1 MDTITSIEKIDTIKE
16 SVVTIGN
23 FDGIHKGH
31 QVLIEKATEYAK
43 KNNVISTVFTFNN
56 HPVNYFK
63 PNSIKNIITNN
74 DKIKILKTMGVDYI
88 INIPFDEYMTKIS
101 GYDFVKDILIDKL
114 GAKKI
119 IVGHDFTFAR
129 NKEGN
134 IDLLKELSKKHG
146 FLLEIVNPVKID
158 DIRISSSYIRKLILD
173 GKVEDARKYLGRN
186 YKLSGEV
193 IHSKKLGRTIGFPT
207 ANISIDENIIIP
219 KVGIYATKV
228 YVNGTIYYG
237 ATNVGYNP
245 TVNGNKLS
253 IETNIL
259 EFNDDIYGKIITIEF
274 LERIRDEKKF
284 NGIEELKEQLQKDTK
299 YIYKVYLQNN
309 KIYDTINK

>member
-43 KNNVISTVFTFNN
+43 KNNLISIVFTFEN

-74 DKIKILKTMGVDYI
+74 EKVKILKSMGVDCV
-88 INIPFDEYMTKIS
+88 INISFDEYMTKIS
-101 GYDFVKDILIDKL
+101 GYDFVKDILIDIL

-134 IDLLKELSKKHG
+134 IALLQELSKKFG
-146 FLLEIVNPVKID
+146 FSLEIVNPVKID

-173 GKVEDARKYLGRN
+173 GKVEDACKYLGRN

-193 IHSKKLGRTIGFPT
+193 IHAKKLGRTIGFPT
-207 ANISIDENIIIP
+207 ANISINENIIIP
-219 KVGIYATKV
+219 KVGIYVTKI
-228 YVNGTIYYG
+228 YVNGKIYYG

-245 TVNGNKLS
+245 TVDGKKLS

-259 EFNDDIYGKIITIEF
+259 EFNDDIYGKVITIEF

-284 NGIEELKEQLQKDTK
+284 DGIKELKNQLQKDTRYVYEK
-299 YIYKVYLQNN
+299 YICKSE
-309 KIYDTINK
+309 KFMIY

>member
-134 IDLLKELSKKHG
+134 IDLLKELSKKNG

-228 YVNGTIYYG
+228 YVNVTIYYG

>member
-134 IDLLKELSKKHG
+134 IDLLKELSKKNG

-245 TVNGNKLS
+245 TVNGKKLS

-309 KIYDTINK
+309 KIYDTISK

>member
-23 FDGIHKGH
+23 FDGLHRGH
-31 QVLIEKATEYAK
+31 QVLIKKTTEYAK
-43 KNNVISTVFTFNN
+43 ANNISSVVFTFKN
-56 HPVNYFK
+56 HPVNYFR
-63 PNSIKNIITNN
+63 PGSIKNIITNEE
-74 DKIKILKTMGVDYI
+74 KIKILKSMGVDYV

-101 GYDFVKDILIDKL
+101 GFDFIKDILLDKL
-114 GAKKI
+114 NAKNV

-134 IDLLKELSKKHG
+134 VKLLQELSKQYG
-146 FLLEIVNPVKID
+146 FSLEIVNSIKLGDV
-158 DIRISSSYIRKLILD
+158 RISSTYIRKLILD
-173 GKVEDARKYLGRN
+173 GSVEDIYKYLGRN

-207 ANISIDENIIIP
+207 ANISINENMIIP

-228 YVNGTIYYG
+228 YVNGKIYYG
-237 ATNVGYNP
+237 ATNIGYNP
-245 TVNGNKLS
+245 TVNGDNLS

-259 EFNDDIYGKIITIEF
+259 NFDEDIYGKVITIEF

-284 NGIEELKEQLQKDTK
+284 NGIEELKSQLQKDTNYVCKK
-299 YIYKVYLQNN
+299 YICKREKVMIQ
-309 KIYDTINK
+309 

>member
-134 IDLLKELSKKHG
+134 IALLKELSKKYG

>member
-43 KNNVISTVFTFNN
+43 KNNVISIVFTFKN

-63 PNSIKNIITNN
+63 PNSVKNIITNN

-101 GYDFVKDILIDKL
+101 GDDFVKDILIDKL

-134 IDLLKELSKKHG
+134 IALLQKLSKKYG

-173 GKVEDARKYLGRN
+173 GKVEDACKYLGRN

-207 ANISIDENIIIP
+207 ANISINENIIIP

-228 YVNGTIYYG
+228 YVNGEIYYG

-245 TVNGNKLS
+245 TVNGKKLS

-259 EFNDDIYGKIITIEF
+259 EFNDDIYGKVITIEF

-299 YIYKVYLQNN
+299 YIYKVYLQKN
-309 KIYDTINK
+309 KIYDTISK

>member
-134 IDLLKELSKKHG
+134 IDLLKELSKKNG

-299 YIYKVYLQNN
+299 YKYKVYLQNN